1 MREGLL
7 IMPDIYVS
15 TSCLGHKLNL
25 SDILEV
31 YWQNGFRSVELG
43 LIQGRVE
50 NLDILKAYGFN
61 YLVHNYFP
69 PQDPP
74 FLLNIASSSFDELKR
89 SLSFVKKC
97 LTMCNKYEIPMYSL
111 HAGFRSTGVATDTGM
126 IFDDVIAPYDKAF
139 NRMVESLTK
148 VSEWGGE
155 YGVIVLIENNVSSSE
170 ASGFVGEKV
179 LLQTPEEFHKL
190 FAMIDL
196 DRVGMLLDLGH
207 FKVASRWLKFDMD
220 KSMSGLLDYVRGLH
234 VHDND
239 GRYDEHLGIS
249 ADSEIV
255 SMVRKYFRDRSI
267 PIVLESR
274 CPSISEVVLNFKILE
289 ESLHNDGAHTAPEKE
304 KRL

>member
-7 IMPDIYVS
+7 IMPDLYVS

-25 SDILEV
+25 NDILEV
-31 YWQNGFRSVELG
+31 YSQNGFHDVELG
-43 LIQGRVE
+43 FIQGRVKDM
-50 NLDILKAYGFN
+50 DILKAYDFN

-74 FLLNIASSSFDELKR
+74 FLLNIASSSFHELKR

-97 LTMCNKYEIPMYSL
+97 LIMCSKYEIPMYSL
-111 HAGFRSTGVATDTGM
+111 HAGFRSTGVATESGI
-126 IFDDVIAPYDKAF
+126 IFDDMIASYDKAF
-139 NRMVESLTK
+139 NIMVESLTK
-148 VSEWGGE
+148 IREWVDE

-170 ASGFVGEKV
+170 ASGFVGERV

-190 FAMIDL
+190 FAIIDL
-196 DRVGMLLDLGH
+196 NKVGMLLDLGH
-207 FKVASRWLKFDMD
+207 FKVASRWLEFDMD

-239 GRYDEHLGIS
+239 GRYDKHLGIS

-255 SMVRKYFRDRSI
+255 YLVRKYFRDRSI
-267 PIVLESR
+267 PVVLESR

-289 ESLHNDGAHTAPEKE
+289 ESLHNDGGHTAP
-304 KRL
+304 